1 MHASVVRST
10 VKETQFGL
18 YTDAELRN
26 LSVCKV
32 VSPLARDSLGNALT
46 GGLYDPRMGAT
57 STGQM
62 CPTCASHHISCPGHP
77 GHIELDFPVY
87 HPLLF
92 PSLFQ
97 LVRSHCACCHRL
109 RMGKARLWPYLAKL
123 QLLEMG
129 DVHGA
134 ETLDDRL
141 LPMTDVLPRSDDK
154 TESSLGSETVSSTGK
169 KSAAEVASAKEKA
182 ARDVEKVLE
191 SVNKK
196 YRAFAGIPDA
206 ASTRPFSAQAKKL
219 QRAVTA
225 ELSREL
231 AKVKKC
237 ENCQE
242 YSPALRKDGYSKIF
256 AKALP
261 QRYARRS
268 GRNSTLYGKRTA
280 LEEVRHEAARKARR
294 QQRLD
299 SGMDVEDSDA
309 DADEALAV
317 SVDGTLQAGSDE
329 EEGGEALMFSDS
341 DDSDVDSDLEDDAD
355 RKSKGSQ
362 AAKAKAKTK
371 AKGKQVAA
379 VVPGAVE
386 ADKYLVP
393 LEVEAIMQLL
403 WQHHA
408 DILDFIWG
416 RATRGD
422 RACTTPNQQG
432 WRLFFLRA
440 ILVAPNRFRPEAHI
454 GDATSDHPQNAHL
467 SKIIETNETIK
478 RLALEH
484 SGRGAADV
492 EQSPSGGLR
501 GLIANGG
508 GGNGS
513 SNSQQRQSVVEVLVN
528 KSGRVEP
535 SFLSKSIQLWIQLQT
550 SVNCY
555 MDSAKD
561 PNPLGGNSAPAGIR
575 QLLEKKEG
583 IFRMNMMGKRVN
595 YCCRSVISPDNFIGV
610 NEIGI
615 PVKFAKTLH
624 YPTPVNEWN
633 AKHLRMLVERGPHQY
648 PGANQIETFDGKI
661 IKLDKLSLA
670 ERVAKAKLLLAT
682 PGNKVYR
689 HLINGDSLLVNRQ
702 PSLHKASIMAHKA
715 RVLTHVPEQT
725 IRMHYANC
733 SSYNA
738 DFDGDEMNCHFVQ
751 VSAAGDVLVYQ

>member
-1 MHASVVRST
+1 MHTSIVRSV

-62 CPTCASHHISCPGHP
+62 CPTCASHHIGCPGHP

-92 PSLFQ
+92 SSLFQ

-129 DVHGA
+129 ELHAA

-141 LPMTDVLPRSDDK
+141 LPSTDVLPSGD
-154 TESSLGSETVSSTGK
+154 ESQNSGAVTQTGK
-169 KSAAEVASAKEKA
+169 KAASQVKA
-182 ARDVEKVLE
+182 AKDKAVKEAQDVLE
-191 SVNKK
+191 AVDKRYK
-196 YRAFAGIPDA
+196 AFARSAD
-206 ASTRPFSAQAKKL
+206 SQERQPFSVQAKKM
-219 QRAVTA
+219 QRAVVS

-231 AKVKKC
+231 VKVKKC
-237 ENCQE
+237 EHCEE
-242 YSPALRKDGYSKIF
+242 YSPSLRKDGYSKIF
-256 AKALP
+256 AKPLP

-268 GRNSTLYGKRTA
+268 GKNNALHGKRTA
-280 LEEVRHEAARKARR
+280 LEEVRHNAAREARR
-294 QQRLD
+294 QARLD
-299 SGMDVEDSDA
+299 SGMEAEDSGGEAA
-309 DADEALAV
+309 DRDGGL
-317 SVDGTLQAGSDE
+317 DGTLQADSDE
-329 EEGGEALMFSDS
+329 EGAGDALLFSDS
-341 DDSDVDSDLEDDAD
+341 EESEAESDLDDDVDKPAAAP
-355 RKSKGSQ
+355 KSKGKPAKK
-362 AAKAKAKTK
+362 AAT
-371 AKGKQVAA
+371 A
-379 VVPGAVE
+379 VVPGAVA
-386 ADKYLVP
+386 ADKFLVP
-393 LEVEAIMQLL
+393 MEVEAIMQLL
-403 WQHHA
+403 WKHHA
-408 DILDFIWG
+408 DVLDFIWG

-422 RACTTPNQQG
+422 KVCAKADTEG

-467 SKIIETNETIK
+467 SKIIETNETLK
-478 RLALEH
+478 CMALEN
-484 SGRGAADV
+484 SGRAVDPA
-492 EQSPSGGLR
+492 QSPSGGLR
-501 GLIANGG
+501 GLIANGAA
-508 GGNGS
+508 NGHA
-513 SNSQQRQSVVEVLVN
+513 RPAAVEVVSA
-528 KSGRVEP
+528 SGRIEP
-535 SFLSKSIQLWIQLQT
+535 SFLAKTIQQWIQLQT

-561 PNPLGGNSAPAGIR
+561 PNPLGSNAPAGIR

-595 YCCRSVISPDNFIGV
+595 YCCRSVISPDNYIGV

-648 PGANQIETFDGKI
+648 PGMCVCLFLCLRMMRGAFG
-661 IKLDKLSLA
+661 S
-670 ERVAKAKLLLAT
+670 
-682 PGNKVYR
+682 
-689 HLINGDSLLVNRQ
+689 
-702 PSLHKASIMAHKA
+702 
-715 RVLTHVPEQT
+715 VL
-725 IRMHYANC
+725 
-733 SSYNA
+733 
-738 DFDGDEMNCHFVQ
+738 
-751 VSAAGDVLVYQ
+751 